1 MKRKLFLTGCSIL
14 FLCIPVL
21 TCGGCRS
28 HKNVVTEQKDSLN
41 IDIHVA
47 DVVKSV
53 AISDSFEY
61 SDSARVKVEFEQ
73 DKGMITLLAD
83 GSVGMSGVKTLTG
96 EGESFARQKMVKA
109 EDHDSIVKNISDKSK
124 YGRKV
129 ERGNADDRRNLN
141 IRVLTTVG
149 FVLLIT
155 MTLKYLKAWIWRK

>member
-1 MKRKLFLTGCSIL
+1 MTGCGIL

-28 HKNVVTEQKDSLN
+28 HKNVVAEQKDSLN

-61 SDSARVKVEFEQ
+61 SDSSRVKVEFEQ

-96 EGESFARQKMVKA
+96 EGESFARQKMAIA
-109 EDHDSIVKNISDKSK
+109 EEHDSIVKNLSDKSK
-124 YGRKV
+124 FEQKE
-129 ERGNADDRRNLN
+129 ERESADDRRNLN
-141 IRVLTTVG
+141 IMVLTTVG
-149 FVLLIT
+149 LALLIT